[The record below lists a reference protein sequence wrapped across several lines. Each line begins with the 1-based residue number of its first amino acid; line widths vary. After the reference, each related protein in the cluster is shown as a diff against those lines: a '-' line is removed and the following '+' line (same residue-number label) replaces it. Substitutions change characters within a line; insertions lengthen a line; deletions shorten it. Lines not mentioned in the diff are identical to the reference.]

1 MLKNSSLRSVFGSC
15 FKFSLTFLCFLL
27 LTFQISAVVRD
38 GQLDPNFSAYPIS
51 VGSGGIIYDF
61 ATLPDG
67 KILVAGGI
75 SSVSAGSSNG
85 IARLNADGSF
95 DAAFNGKANAAV
107 SAIFPLSDG
116 KILISGDFSQYSNV
130 ARNRIARINSDGTL
144 DTTFNL
150 NFGTGYVQIVA
161 VQPDGKMIVNGTF
174 TAVNGTPRIRLARLN
189 ADGSLDSSFEVGGGI
204 SNAGV
209 YRGAVLADGKILL
222 AGSFTSYDGVPRNGI
237 LRLNSNGSLDPGFVP
252 GIGGSSNEIF
262 DMSLAN
268 DGKICI
274 VGEIESANTVRRL
287 NADGSVDSTF
297 NIGNT
302 WTSGRMYAVLAQPD
316 GKVLIGGSFDSIFIN
331 STVQYRLFRFNADGS
346 PDSTFVGQAG
356 SSLSSGDV
364 RAFELQNGNK
374 ILVGGDYP
382 QLNGLFRGGIGRLNL
397 DSSLDTSFA
406 GFFGSFTTPNVFCLL
421 PDGKIYVGGNF
432 SAIGTSFK
440 PFFARLNS
448 DGSADNSF
456 SLDSRVDN
464 SIYSI
469 AIQPDGK
476 ILLGGY
482 TGDDFSRIVS
492 KGVWRINADGSLDTT
507 FNTQIAKLE
516 TVRSIIVQPDGKI
529 LIAGAFT
536 KVNNVART
544 SLARLNADGSLDTAF
559 NPVLGG
565 ISANAIALQADGKI
579 MVGGN
584 FNNVGGSPVGNF
596 ARLNADGTLDSTFN
610 TGSGA
615 NSTVNSFLITPA
627 GKIYVGG
634 NFFTFNGASLRS
646 LVRLN
651 ADGSL
656 DNKFNAQRLSSSVS
670 SIIQLPDN
678 KILISGAV
686 SITFDSAPRERIIRL
701 FENGVIDYSFDV
713 GKMFRNGS
721 TGGVFQTAVQPDG
734 KILAGGSFDTVN
746 GSTRWGLMRLNTF
759 ARVSPAFY
767 DYEGDGKSDISVYRP
782 GTGTWYRMNSY
793 FNQFRAFRFGLGED
807 KIMPAD
813 FDGDFLTDVAVF
825 RPAEGNWYVQNSGT
839 GTYTTIHFG
848 LTGDIPVAKDFDG
861 DGKADFAVFRPS
873 TGVWYLL
880 QSRDGFAALQF
891 GLSEDL
897 PTAADFDGDGKCDIA
912 VFRPSTG
919 IWYIINSSNGG
930 IVTLSF
936 GSSSDIPVP
945 NDFDGDYKADI
956 AVFRPS
962 DGVWYILQSSQ
973 GLRAFQFG
981 IDGDKPVVADYD
993 GDDKADIAVYRSG
1006 IWYILNSSTF
1016 TYTIANFG
1024 LSGDTALTN

>member
-1 MLKNSSLRSVFGSC
+1 MLKNNSLRSVCGPL
-15 FKFSLTFLCFLL
+15 FKFSLFFLCFLL
-27 LTFQISAVVRD
+27 QTFQISAIVRD
-38 GQLDPNFSAYPIS
+38 GQIDPSFSVYPIS

-95 DAAFNGKANAAV
+95 DASFNGKANSAV
-107 SAIFPLSDG
+107 KAIFPLSDG
-116 KILISGDFSQYSNV
+116 KILISGDFSQYGNV
-130 ARNRIARINSDGTL
+130 ARNRIARIDSDGTL

-150 NFGTGYVQIVA
+150 NFGTVYVQVAA
-161 VQPDGKMIVNGTF
+161 VQPDGKIIVNGTF
-174 TAVNGTPRIRLARLN
+174 TSVNGVPRIRLARLN
-189 ADGSLDSSFEVGGGI
+189 ADGSLDSSFEVGSGI

-209 YRGAVLADGKILL
+209 NRGAVLADGKILL

-237 LRLNSNGSLDPGFVP
+237 LRLNSNGSLDTSFVP

-262 DMSLAN
+262 DMSIGG

-274 VGEIESANTVRRL
+274 VGEIESANKVRRL
-287 NADGSVDSTF
+287 NADGSVDSSF

-302 WTSGRMYAVLAQPD
+302 STSGRMYAVLAQPD
-316 GKVLIGGSFDSIFIN
+316 GKVLIGGSFDGIFIN
-331 STVQYRLFRFNADGS
+331 TVQYRLFRFNADGS

-356 SSLSSGDV
+356 SSSSSGDV

-382 QLNGLFRGGIGRLNL
+382 QLNGVFRGGIGRLNL
-397 DSSLDTSFA
+397 DSSLDTSFV
-406 GFFGSFTTPNVFCLL
+406 GFFGSFTTPNVFHLL
-421 PDGKIYVGGNF
+421 PDGKIYVGGGF

-482 TGDDFSRIVS
+482 TGDNFSRIVS

-507 FNTQIAKLE
+507 FNTQIAQLE

-536 KVNNVART
+536 KVNNVSRT
-544 SLARLNADGSLDTAF
+544 SLARLNPDGSLDTAF

-584 FNNVGGSPVGNF
+584 FNNVGGTPVGNF
-596 ARLNADGTLDSTFN
+596 ARLNADGTLDTTFN
-610 TGSGA
+610 AGSGA
-615 NSTVNSFLITPA
+615 NSTVSSFLITPA

-651 ADGSL
+651 TDGSL
-656 DNKFNAQRLSSSVS
+656 DNTFNTQRLSSSVS
-670 SIIQLPDN
+670 SIIQLPNN

-686 SITFDSAPRERIIRL
+686 SITFDSMPRERMIRL

-713 GKMFRNGS
+713 GKMFINGS

-734 KILAGGSFDTVN
+734 KILAGGAFDTVN
-746 GSTRWGLMRLNTF
+746 GNTRWGLMRLNTF

-767 DYEGDGKSDISVYRP
+767 DYEGDGKSDITVFRP
-782 GTGTWYRMNSY
+782 STGIWYRMNSY
-793 FNQFRAFRFGLGED
+793 FNQIRAFRFGISED
-807 KIMPAD
+807 KIVPAD

-825 RPAEGNWYVQNSGT
+825 RPSEGNWYIQNSGT
-839 GTYTTIHFG
+839 GVYSIIHFG
-848 LTGDIPVAKDFDG
+848 LPGDIPVAKDFDG
-861 DGKADFAVFRPS
+861 DGKADIAVFRPS

-880 QSRDGFAALQF
+880 QSRDGFGALRF
-891 GLSEDL
+891 GLDEDI
-897 PTAADFDGDGKCDIA
+897 PTAADYDGDGKCDIA

-919 IWYIINSSNGG
+919 VWYIINSNNGG

-936 GSSSDIPVP
+936 GLTGDIPVQ

-962 DGVWYILQSSQ
+962 EGVWYILQSSQ

-981 IDGDKPVVADYD
+981 INGDKPVVADYD
-993 GDDKADIAVYRSG
+993 GDEKADIAVYRNG
-1006 IWYILNSSTF
+1006 AWYILNSSTF
-1016 TYTIANFG
+1016 TYTFINFG